1 MKRTIKKQFWF
12 SRDEAQ
18 DLQKKAKKTCLS
30 EAALVRLLLRGY
42 EPKEKPDDRFY
53 DAMREF
59 SAIGNNIHQ
68 ISVKA
73 NALGFIDTQKLNSEL
88 ERLHKFQA
96 DVGTESVSWMCILGA
111 APFAALGFIKYNG
124 MTAEKFVWAW
134 FKSEF
139 LMPKKLTFRSTN
151 TYYEM
156 MKSKM
161 EHKQKEVLRAND

>member
-1 MKRTIKKQFWF
+1 MKSIYEKNNQEAVLV

-18 DLQKKAKKTCLS
+18 DLQKKAKKACLP

-88 ERLHKFQA
+88 DRLHNFQA
-96 DVGTESVSWMCILGA
+96 DMERQFLRPGESNLKW
-111 APFAALGFIKYNG
+111 
-124 MTAEKFVWAW
+124 
-134 FKSEF
+134 
-139 LMPKKLTFRSTN
+139 
-151 TYYEM
+151 
-156 MKSKM
+156 
-161 EHKQKEVLRAND
+161 Q

>member
-1 MKRTIKKQFWF
+1 MRARNIQKIIRLNR
-12 SRDEAQ
+12 SEAQ

-73 NALGFIDTQKLNSEL
+73 NALGFVDTPMLREETEKWRQFQIDVRK
-88 ERLHKFQA
+88 
-96 DVGTESVSWMCILGA
+96 
-111 APFAALGFIKYNG
+111 KYLLPKG
-124 MTAEKFVWAW
+124 
-134 FKSEF
+134 KS
-139 LMPKKLTFRSTN
+139 
-151 TYYEM
+151 
-156 MKSKM
+156 
-161 EHKQKEVLRAND
+161 D